1 MLKWHV
7 MRWQGREGDMMT
19 GSFNHDQPYCIFS
32 FFSLSK
38 FKRTTDLL
46 SLWSAFIAQA
56 QIQQYVKNWSLS
68 IHMESISSVL
78 CNHRGSISFVL
89 LCIHIGS
96 YSSVLL
102 CCYICTPGRPYPGT
116 IFPLLFAPCHNYNYV
131 PNRLLTHWVAWYWTR
146 PFCRHRS
153 WDESRNILCNILLEA
168 QSAFQNRRNDLRGIY
183 VLDSS
188 YQGNR
193 FGLQSI
199 DHLHSKQEWRSAI
212 VRDWE
217 NDTQVSIMI

>member
-1 MLKWHV
+1 M
-7 MRWQGREGDMMT
+7 G
-19 GSFNHDQPYCIFS
+19 
-32 FFSLSK
+32 
-38 FKRTTDLL
+38 
-46 SLWSAFIAQA
+46 
-56 QIQQYVKNWSLS
+56 
-68 IHMESISSVL
+68 SISIVL

-183 VLDSS
+183 VPDSS

-217 NDTQVSIMI
+217 NDTQVWFKWGTLPGDDSGWFFGQNTWVGMLPRTRIHHPGKYKHNIILVMLSQRQRWC